1 MGSGERVPSAAV
13 LTIDL
18 RAVAANWR
26 NLAALAS
33 PAECAGVVK
42 ADAYG
47 LGLEPVSRALRDAGC
62 RTFFVALPD
71 EGRRLRALLPQAAIY
86 VLNGLPPGRAADFAA
101 ADLRPVLGSPPE
113 IADWAAHC
121 RQTGPLPA
129 AIHVDTGMN
138 RLGLRPEEVPALLES
153 GLLGRFRPSLVMS
166 HLACADEPGNALTLR
181 QLELFRRV
189 RALFPGVPA
198 SLANSAGTLSGPE
211 FMFDLVRPGIALY
224 GAEAIEGRALRPVVT
239 LEAPVAQVREAA
251 PNESV
256 GYGAAQTLRRP
267 TRLAVLCIGY
277 ADGYLR
283 AASAS
288 DSRRGAEAAVMG
300 RRVPVVGRVSMD
312 LTAVDVTDIPEAERG
327 AMVELIGPTIPVD
340 ELARAAG
347 TIGYEVLTRLGNRLI
362 RHYVQ

>member
-1 MGSGERVPSAAV
+1 M
-13 LTIDL
+13 
-18 RAVAANWR
+18 
-26 NLAALAS
+26 
-33 PAECAGVVK
+33 
-42 ADAYG
+42 
-47 LGLEPVSRALRDAGC
+47 
-62 RTFFVALPD
+62 
-71 EGRRLRALLPQAAIY
+71 
-86 VLNGLPPGRAADFAA
+86 
-101 ADLRPVLGSPPE
+101 
-113 IADWAAHC
+113 
-121 RQTGPLPA
+121 
-129 AIHVDTGMN
+129 
-138 RLGLRPEEVPALLES
+138 
-153 GLLGRFRPSLVMS
+153 
-166 HLACADEPGNALTLR
+166 
-181 QLELFRRV
+181 
-189 RALFPGVPA
+189 
-198 SLANSAGTLSGPE
+198 
-211 FMFDLVRPGIALY
+211 
-224 GAEAIEGRALRPVVT
+224 T

-288 DSRRGAEAAVMG
+288 DSRRGAEAAVTG